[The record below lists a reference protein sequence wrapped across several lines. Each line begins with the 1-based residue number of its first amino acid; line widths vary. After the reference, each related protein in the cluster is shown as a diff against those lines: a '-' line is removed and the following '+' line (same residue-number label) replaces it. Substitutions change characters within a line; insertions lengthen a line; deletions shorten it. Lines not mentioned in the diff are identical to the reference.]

1 MFSIAYTYHLTISIA
16 DFTTTFKNTLKASS
30 KSEIIYFPPNYISWV
45 KFRFPTI
52 FIEPATNGHYI
63 MEICCKIQ
71 GTNTTGRQRKT
82 ILQLVLSY
90 LGFVK
95 HIRDYEI
102 YILKPK
108 SNKYVLIVEFF
119 TDDFLCA

>member
-1 MFSIAYTYHLTISIA
+1 MNGVGFDKYSPPVISAPTLHIMFSIAYAYHFTIRIS

-45 KFRFPTI
+45 KFRFHTI

-95 HIRDYEI
+95 
-102 YILKPK
+102 
-108 SNKYVLIVEFF
+108 YVI
-119 TDDFLCA
+119 DHAI